1 MSVRGAAWLLFVC
14 AHQCVCTPV
23 SAHCSGSVG
32 ACIGVN
38 NLTPGTLLPGLQ
50 QLMLICRCQVSSL
63 HYVRCQLTFANV
75 ATWLIIASSQHWM
88 SQWGYSGPHSWW
100 RRLVNA
106 GIKTLVY
113 FQPGIHFSPIPVK
126 LVDPDIQ
133 RIHTAICPD
142 FVWSSPSLSVHVLL
156 QYQYLHLQCL
166 SLNIDL

>member
-1 MSVRGAAWLLFVC
+1 MAPVCVC
-14 AHQCVCTPV
+14 APV

-106 GIKTLVY
+106 GIKRYRELWFIFNLEFIFPPFLSNWLTQIFNAFTQLFALILFDLVLVCLY
-113 FQPGIHFSPIPVK
+113 TCFTPIPVFALAMFIFK
-126 LVDPDIQ
+126 YRFIV
-133 RIHTAICPD
+133 
-142 FVWSSPSLSVHVLL
+142 S
-156 QYQYLHLQCL
+156 
-166 SLNIDL
+166 

>member
-14 AHQCVCTPV
+14 AHQCVCAPV
-23 SAHCSGSVG
+23 STHCSGSVG

-106 GIKTLVY
+106 GINFGLFSTWNS
-113 FQPGIHFSPIPVK
+113 FFPHFCQTGWPRYST
-126 LVDPDIQ
+126 
-133 RIHTAICPD
+133 H
-142 FVWSSPSLSVHVLL
+142 SHS
-156 QYQYLHLQCL
+156 YLPWFCC
-166 SLNIDL
+166 I